1 MLRCSTVDESYIGSN
16 HKKVRILSSSYLLV
30 IYKQLNTTS
39 NAMTIKTVAKII
51 SEITGGSADDVVPD
65 AKLQDLGLDSL
76 KAITVL
82 YDLEEEY
89 DIEIPN
95 EIIESMKTVGD
106 IVSKVDELRQ
116 Q

>member
-1 MLRCSTVDESYIGSN
+1 
-16 HKKVRILSSSYLLV
+16 
-30 IYKQLNTTS
+30 
-39 NAMTIKTVAKII
+39 MTINTVAKII
-51 SEITGGSADDVVPD
+51 SEITGCSADEVTPDV
-65 AKLQDLGLDSL
+65 KLQDLGLDSL

-106 IVSKVDELRQ
+106 IVSKINVLREK
-116 Q
+116 

>member
-1 MLRCSTVDESYIGSN
+1 
-16 HKKVRILSSSYLLV
+16 
-30 IYKQLNTTS
+30 
-39 NAMTIKTVAKII
+39 MTINTIAKII
-51 SEITGGSADDVVPD
+51 SEITGCSTDEVALD

-106 IVSKVDELRQ
+106 IVSKIDVLRGK
-116 Q
+116 